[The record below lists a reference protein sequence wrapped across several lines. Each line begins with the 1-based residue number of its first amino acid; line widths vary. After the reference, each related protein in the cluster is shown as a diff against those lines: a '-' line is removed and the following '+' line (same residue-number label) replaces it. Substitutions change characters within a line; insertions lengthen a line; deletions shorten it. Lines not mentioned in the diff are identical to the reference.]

1 MVAPAKV
8 RRPAISSARFEI
20 DPVDGNDF
28 FGLFVAF
35 SFVEAWLE
43 GCLSLLKLFVVD
55 GFLSSACGLLLSGF
69 GFSSCGLTSGFGF
82 SGCGLTSG
90 FGFSSCGL
98 TSGFGFSGCGL
109 TEDLVAYLVLEQ
121 MVFCYLVLL
130 VCPELSL
137 F

>member
-69 GFSSCGLTSGFGF
+69 GFSGCGLTSGFGF

-98 TSGFGFSGCGL
+98 TSG
-109 TEDLVAYLVLEQ
+109 
-121 MVFCYLVLL
+121 
-130 VCPELSL
+130 
-137 F
+137 

>member
-82 SGCGLTSG
+82 SGCGVSG
-90 FGFSSCGL
+90 L
-98 TSGFGFSGCGL
+98 V
-109 TEDLVAYLVLEQ
+109 ED
-121 MVFCYLVLL
+121 
-130 VCPELSL
+130 PELDEEDKPFLNLEKASSS
-137 F
+137 FD

>member
-69 GFSSCGLTSGFGF
+69 GFS
-82 SGCGLTSG
+82 GCGVSG
-90 FGFSSCGL
+90 L
-98 TSGFGFSGCGL
+98 V
-109 TEDLVAYLVLEQ
+109 ED
-121 MVFCYLVLL
+121 
-130 VCPELSL
+130 PELDEENESFSNL
-137 F
+137 DTASSTSD

>member
-69 GFSSCGLTSGFGF
+69 GFSSCGLTLLNLLYGDSGMQCNIGLSIDALF
-82 SGCGLTSG
+82 SRTLGTEHTDMSPLELGVMSAAGCDLGAPDALTPIG
-90 FGFSSCGL
+90 
-98 TSGFGFSGCGL
+98 
-109 TEDLVAYLVLEQ
+109 
-121 MVFCYLVLL
+121 
-130 VCPELSL
+130 
-137 F
+137 

>member
-90 FGFSSCGL
+90 FGFSGCGLTSGFGFSSCGL

-109 TEDLVAYLVLEQ
+109 TSGFGFSLVFLAAV
-121 MVFCYLVLL
+121 
-130 VCPELSL
+130 
-137 F
+137 